1 MAKKRKNKK
10 LLNGLGIALVSIA
23 ATLGAIRLFGAP
35 AEIVP
40 DDQKILQCVGTID
53 FDTLEETTRYKRAS
67 GNQYGIDYTAECYE
81 FTLGYGLKEKVE
93 VRLFNASKILNDED
107 LNLSKQKVFK
117 EPDDSSYYQS
127 CIYVYDT
134 EISFVEIKAYVVGER
149 EIVSWST
156 PVVYS
161 AAQDSLFGSDE
172 SKLSQK
178 IGVASVKNYKY
189 ELDEI
194 VSISFYKINDK
205 DLNVET
211 NEVEIT
217 NKVSINTSYSGT
229 KAETFDDDSL
239 LEFVNESEIFQSA
252 TINVEA
258 ETDVVSKEKGGIMLS
273 GNSQV
278 LLDIDTT
285 EDEHEFNYIELTMKH
300 ADGIDGEDGKYA
312 SLAVNGKTAISYS
325 NYLDT
330 DKDYALTKFVFKFN
344 EPITTVSL
352 HNLAGYSVITS
363 ITLWNETIVE
373 SK

>member
-1 MAKKRKNKK
+1 MGKSIFKTLAV
-10 LLNGLGIALVSIA
+10 LGLGAA

-35 AEIVP
+35 SEIVS

-53 FDTLEETTRYKRAS
+53 FDTLEETTRYKRVS
-67 GNQYGIDYTAECYE
+67 GEQYGIEYTAECYE

-93 VRLFNASKILNDED
+93 VSLFNASTILNDED

-117 EPDDSSYYQS
+117 EPDEGGYYQS
-127 CIYVYDT
+127 CIYVYDC

-149 EIVSWST
+149 EVVSWST

-229 KAETFDDDSL
+229 KAEVFDDDSL
-239 LEFVNESEIFQSA
+239 LEFVNESKVFQSA
-252 TINVEA
+252 TINVESD
-258 ETDVVSKEKGGIMLS
+258 TDIVSKEKGGIMLS
-273 GNSQV
+273 GNASL

-285 EDEHEFNYIELTMKH
+285 EETNEFNHIQFTMKH

-312 SLAVNGKTAISYS
+312 SLVVNGKTAISYS

-330 DKDYALTKFVFKFN
+330 DKDYALTTFVFDFD
-344 EPITTVSL
+344 EPISTVA
-352 HNLAGYSVITS
+352 LANMKGYSVITS